1 MYHLASMAT
10 REGKRHMIKTILVD
24 DEDIIREGLSNFI
37 DWPALGLEL
46 VGQASNGLSLIHI

>member
-46 VGQASNGLSLIHI
+46 VGQA

>member
-24 DEDIIREGLSNFI
+24 DEDIIREGL
-37 DWPALGLEL
+37 
-46 VGQASNGLSLIHI
+46 

>member
-24 DEDIIREGLSNFI
+24 DEDIIREGLFYRL
-37 DWPALGLEL
+37 ACLGLGIGGAGIQWE
-46 VGQASNGLSLIHI
+46 GGCGAG